1 MRDLTKG
8 PITGHLISMA
18 AFIGISQL
26 FQTLYFVV
34 DLYFVSRLG
43 NAAVAGVSAAGNVFF
58 VALAASQM
66 ISIGALA
73 LVSQAVGKKSGA
85 EANLFSDQALSMS
98 VLFGAAMLTLG
109 YTFGGAWVNMLT
121 ADAATAAEGRAFLY
135 AFLPSLAMLFPT
147 MAMVSSLRAA
157 GVVREVMVLQT
168 GTVLLNTA
176 LAPVLITG
184 WGVGV
189 PLGATGA
196 GLASSI
202 ASAIGFVA
210 LVILFPRVQ
219 TYLRLHWDA
228 LRPRFEAWKRIT
240 FIGFPTSLEF
250 LMMFVVFAVIYFVI
264 RDFGAEAQAGFG
276 IGGRIMQSIFL
287 PAMAVA
293 FAAAPIAGQN
303 FGAGLHDRVRET
315 FRAAALIGAGI
326 MATLSVLC
334 HIAPELMGMPFT
346 SDPAVLEV
354 TGEYLKI
361 TSWNFVAAGL
371 VMTCSSLFQG
381 IGDTRPS
388 LFASATRM
396 ITFAGPAIWLSYQP
410 WVELSHIW
418 LLSVFS
424 IALQCVLCV
433 WLLLAT
439 FKRKLKPKGA

>member
-1 MRDLTKG
+1 M
-8 PITGHLISMA
+8 GHLVSMA

-26 FQTLYFVV
+26 FQTLYFIV

-43 NAAVAGVSAAGNVFF
+43 NSAVAGVSTAGNVFF

-66 ISIGALA
+66 ISIGVLA
-73 LVSQAVGKKSGA
+73 LVAQAVGKKDEA

-98 VLFGAAMLTLG
+98 VLFGALMLVLG
-109 YTFGGAWVNMLT
+109 YAFGGAWVNALA
-121 ADAATAAEGRAFLY
+121 ADAATAAAARAFLY
-135 AFLPSLAMLFPT
+135 GFLPSLALLFPT

-157 GVVREVMVLQT
+157 GVVREVMGLQT
-168 GTVLLNTA
+168 ATVLLNVA
-176 LAPVLITG
+176 LAPVLIIG
-184 WGVGV
+184 WGTGV
-189 PLGATGA
+189 PLGAMGA

-202 ASAIGFVA
+202 ASAVGFVA
-210 LVILFPRVQ
+210 LVFLFPRVQ
-219 TYLRLHWDA
+219 KYLRLHWHA
-228 LRPRFEAWKRIT
+228 LKPRFDAWKRIA

-303 FGAGLHDRVRET
+303 FGAGQHDRVRET
-315 FRAAALIGAGI
+315 FRAAALLGSVI
-326 MATLSVLC
+326 MATLSILC
-334 HIAPELMGMPFT
+334 HIAPELMARPFT
-346 SDPAVLEV
+346 GDPAVLAV
-354 TGEYLKI
+354 TGEYLQI

-381 IGDTRPS
+381 MGDTRPS
-388 LFASATRM
+388 LFASATRL
-396 ITFAGPAIWLSYQP
+396 ITFAAPAIWISYQP
-410 WVELSHIW
+410 WIALHHVW

-424 IALQCVLCV
+424 TATQCLLCV

-439 FKRKLKPKGA
+439 FKRKLKPKGT

>member
-1 MRDLTKG
+1 VRDLTKG
-8 PITGHLISMA
+8 AILGHLISMA

-26 FQTLYFVV
+26 FQTLYFIV

-73 LVSQAVGKKSGA
+73 LVAQAVGKKDEA

-98 VLFGAAMLTLG
+98 ALFAVLMLALG
-109 YTFGGAWVNMLT
+109 YGFGGAWLDALT
-121 ADAATAAEGRAFLY
+121 ADAETAAEGRAFLY
-135 AFLPSLAMLFPT
+135 AFLPSLALLFPT
-147 MAMVSSLRAA
+147 MAMVSCLRAA
-157 GVVREVMVLQT
+157 GVVQQVMVLQT
-168 GTVLLNTA
+168 ATVLLNTA

-184 WGVGV
+184 WGTGA
-189 PLGATGA
+189 PLGAAGA
-196 GLASSI
+196 GWASSI
-202 ASAIGFVA
+202 ASGLGFVA
-210 LVILFPRVQ
+210 LVILFPRMQ
-219 TYLRLHWDA
+219 SYLRLHWDA
-228 LRPRFEAWKRIT
+228 LKPRFDAWKRIT

-250 LMMFVVFAVIYFVI
+250 LMMFVVSAVIYWVI

-303 FGAGLHDRVRET
+303 FGAGQHERVRET
-315 FRAAALIGAGI
+315 FRAAALISAGI

-334 HIAPELMGMPFT
+334 HIAPELMGQPFT

-354 TGEYLKI
+354 TGDYLRI

-371 VMTCSSLFQG
+371 VMTASSLFQG
-381 IGDTRPS
+381 VGDTRPS
-388 LFASATRM
+388 LIASATRL
-396 ITFAGPAIWLSYQP
+396 ISFAGPAIWLSYQP
-410 WVELSHIW
+410 WVELEHIW

-424 IALQCVLCV
+424 ITLQCILSI

-439 FKRKLKPKGA
+439 LKRKLKPKGA